1 MAVLLIEF
9 ISSLNIPELLV
20 KSHLNVV
27 SSLRCPGE
35 LSREIK
41 VSMPNCK
48 GGNNIPPPH
57 RFPSPSPRITEMM
70 IKSPDGKVNFREN
83 SWGVNDCLLDILHF

>member
-35 LSREIK
+35 LSKEIK

-48 GGNNIPPPH
+48 GGNNIPPPSISLPFSQDN
-57 RFPSPSPRITEMM
+57 R
-70 IKSPDGKVNFREN
+70 
-83 SWGVNDCLLDILHF
+83 NDD